1 MQTMCPHMQREAPAP
16 YERAVSGAHRA
27 GLLHFVVVVDATL
40 PYEARSARA
49 FRADEWSPRPL
60 CKPGHPASWALTR
73 DVPARPHAPLRVPS
87 RPQQREH
94 VVSQELVVVAER
106 IGKGYINNDM
116 LEAEAG
122 TCPRPR
128 KDDQPLPRPRP
139 HPYPTQSAGHTP
151 GVPAAPVR
159 LRRSSCPSFQPVSRS
174 QRPRRTRPLARR
186 RRRPRPRLGAVQK
199 RYRHAGGR

>member
-1 MQTMCPHMQREAPAP
+1 M
-16 YERAVSGAHRA
+16 
-27 GLLHFVVVVDATL
+27 
-40 PYEARSARA
+40 
-49 FRADEWSPRPL
+49 

-174 QRPRRTRPLARR
+174 QRPRRTRPLALC
-186 RRRPRPRLGAVQK
+186 RRRPRPCLGAVQK
-199 RYRHAGGR
+199 RYRHAGGKECREPRARPTAAWPRGRLPPTRTRHRT

>member
-1 MQTMCPHMQREAPAP
+1 MVSTSESLVVAEA
-16 YERAVSGAHRA
+16 RDCTF
-27 GLLHFVVVVDATL
+27 LFVVVVDATL

-106 IGKGYINNDM
+106 IRKGYINNDM

-139 HPYPTQSAGHTP
+139 HPYPTQRKCRPHAGRT
-151 GVPAAPVR
+151 GGAGPAASQ
-159 LRRSSCPSFQPVSRS
+159 LMSFFS
-174 QRPRRTRPLARR
+174 TGIA
-186 RRRPRPRLGAVQK
+186 
-199 RYRHAGGR
+199 